1 MGKKIRDLKKNS
13 LLGYILAFSGM
24 VVLIILVL
32 GIYLYQ
38 FYYHTIYRD
47 WVMSNENYLSSIRS
61 RHENDMKI
69 TEDIV
74 QQVGLSDGNTE
85 FLLEES
91 PLKSVALE
99 KQLYSYSSVSQFF
112 FQLYY
117 FYYND
122 DYLYNQSTSVS
133 LERFL
138 EEGFRMESVSAD
150 ELRDFIYHN
159 SKNMRVMKEQ
169 GIDGYLM
176 LRFRSI
182 AEQAVVYSK
191 TVGPKNKSTMLFV
204 VGNVYYDK
212 LLESKQSDLRQDYII
227 YDNQIIV
234 TRGTLNLAE
243 RGIVETVGN
252 MKEGSQKITLEGRPY
267 LVSTQKGTSGILY
280 CTVQSRK
287 IFQNKILTGQ
297 WGILFILTVCSI
309 PTSLAIVALSRR
321 LSRKVRSI
329 NRLLSEDEDTAYN
342 LETIETGIRTLV
354 ESNKEINQE
363 SLLLR
368 QTRFISN
375 FVRNEYSSRKSAVR
389 AGEKANLHIDTS
401 YFVVVLMG
409 DRGNSNE
416 NKAHEMMLEEII
428 MRENEDGFGIHL
440 IQNNQSLFVIFGDN
454 VTTMGTLLERFL
466 SIGKEYCEE
475 FVMSASGMHDNFETS
490 SEAYLEAAAA
500 YDNRLLVDN
509 DRIIYF
515 TDVAD
520 REQVELLPDTYL
532 RRLKN
537 AIRIHDEAE
546 TKTVIGEI
554 CNRMRTSRQ
563 SLLTFRIFYNDI
575 IHMMLTECKTN
586 NANFGNIYNVF
597 ALSQC
602 LTIQDFN
609 DILNDVCHKLM
620 DTREVI
626 TSDKVDIASEA
637 IQSMKQNYQNPDFN
651 MSFLA
656 ESLNISGVTLAV
668 EFKSSMG
675 ISPSDYLAIIRMER
689 AKVLLKESQLRVKEV
704 SVAVGYEDDHVFMR
718 RFKKY
723 VGKTPGEYR
732 KEDGSETV

>member
-1 MGKKIRDLKKNS
+1 MRKIVQELRKNS
-13 LLGYILAFSGM
+13 LFAYILAFSGV

-32 GIYLYQ
+32 GVYLYQ

-47 WVMSNENYLSSIRS
+47 WVTSNENYLSSISS

-69 TEDIV
+69 MEDII
-74 QQVGLSDGNTE
+74 QQVSLSDENTE

-99 KQLYSYSSVSQFF
+99 KQLYSYTSVSQFF

-117 FYYND
+117 FYHD
-122 DYLYNQSTSVS
+122 AVHLYNQSTSVS

-138 EEGFRMESVSAD
+138 EEGFLLEAVSGD
-150 ELRDFIYHN
+150 ELREFIYHN
-159 SKNMRVMKEQ
+159 GKNMKVLKEQ
-169 GIDGYLM
+169 RIDGYLS
-176 LRFRSI
+176 LRFRSV
-182 AEQAVVYSK
+182 AEQAVVYCK
-191 TVGPKNKSTMLFV
+191 AVGPKNRSTMLFV
-204 VGNVYYDK
+204 VGDTYYDN
-212 LLESKQSDLRQDYII
+212 LLDNKEPDLRQDYIV
-227 YDNQIIV
+227 YDDQVIV
-234 TRGTLNLAE
+234 TRGTLNLDAGAMGE
-243 RGIVETVGN
+243 LIKT
-252 MKEGSQKITLEGRPY
+252 MPEGSQNITLEGRPY
-267 LVSTQKGTSGILY
+267 LIRIEKGKSGLLY

-297 WGILFILTVCSI
+297 WGIFFILAICSI
-309 PTSLAIVALSRR
+309 PASLAMVALSRR

-329 NRLLSEDEDTAYN
+329 NRLLSEDEETAYN

-354 ESNKEINQE
+354 ESNREINQE

-368 QTRFISN
+368 RTRFISN
-375 FVRNEYSSRKSAVR
+375 FVRNEYTSRKAAIR
-389 AGEKANLHIDTS
+389 AGEKADLHIDAGH
-401 YFVVVLMG
+401 FVVVLMG

-416 NKAHEMMLEEII
+416 NKAHEMMLGEII
-428 MRENEDGFGIHL
+428 MRENEDGSGIHL
-440 IQNNQSLFVIFGDN
+440 IQNNQSLFVIFGDD
-454 VTTMGTLLERFL
+454 VTSMKTLLDRFL
-466 SIGKEYCEE
+466 VIGKEYCEE
-475 FVMSASGMHDNFETS
+475 FVMSASGIHETFETS

-500 YDNRLLVDN
+500 YDNRFLVDN
-509 DRIIYF
+509 ERIIYF
-515 TDVAD
+515 TEVAN
-520 REQVELLPDTYL
+520 REQAELLPVTYL
-532 RRLKN
+532 QRLKN
-537 AIRIHDEAE
+537 AIRSNDETEA
-546 TKTVIGEI
+546 KTVIGEI

-586 NANFGNIYNVF
+586 RANFGNIYNVF

-609 DILNDVCHKLM
+609 DILSDVCHRLM
-620 DTREVI
+620 DAREAVV
-626 TSDKVDIASEA
+626 SDKVDIASEA
-637 IQSMKQNYQNPDFN
+637 IKSMKQNFENPDFN
-651 MSFLA
+651 MSVLA
-656 ESLNISGVTLAV
+656 ETLKISGVTLAV
-668 EFKSSMG
+668 EFKSSIG

-732 KEDGSETV
+732 KEEE